1 MVLLEIINKGVITM
15 DHIYSN
21 TIEDARFIRSQFEN
35 LGTKM
40 YYSTHPDS
48 SWERGQN
55 ESR

>member
-1 MVLLEIINKGVITM
+1 M